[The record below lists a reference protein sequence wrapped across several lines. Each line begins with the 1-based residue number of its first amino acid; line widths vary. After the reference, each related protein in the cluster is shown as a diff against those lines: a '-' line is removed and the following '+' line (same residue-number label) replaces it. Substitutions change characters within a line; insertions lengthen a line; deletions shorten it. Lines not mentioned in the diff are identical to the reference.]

1 MASWARQSS
10 ADGNYALAAKCWL
23 AMGKGEEAAELLA
36 RLGDRESLRVAA
48 LLMSKTGWK
57 GEFYCIAGSVI
68 QTVCMKL
75 LEDNKDML
83 GWNFVMYLVEKM
95 LHRLLVE
102 SRCRCKLS

>member
-1 MASWARQSS
+1 ME
-10 ADGNYALAAKCWL
+10 
-23 AMGKGEEAAELLA
+23 KGEGCRVAGQAGG
-36 RLGDRESLRVAA
+36 RVSLRVAA

-83 GWNFVMYLVEKM
+83 GWNFVMCLVEKM
-95 LHRLLVE
+95 LHRLLGE